1 MMAIT
6 IMEQILDAIIMNF
19 FSSYATINDTEDND
33 AVLNI

>member
-1 MMAIT
+1 MAIT

-19 FSSYATINDTEDND
+19 FSSYAAINDTEDND